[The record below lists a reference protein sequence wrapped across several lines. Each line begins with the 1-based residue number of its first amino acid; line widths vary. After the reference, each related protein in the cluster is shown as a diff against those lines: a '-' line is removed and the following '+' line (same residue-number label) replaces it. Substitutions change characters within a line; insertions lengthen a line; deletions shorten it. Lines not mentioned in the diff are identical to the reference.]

1 LRKYLDEKLNI
12 KKIENFDFD
21 FDDDE
26 DDWR

>member
-21 FDDDE
+21 FDDDD